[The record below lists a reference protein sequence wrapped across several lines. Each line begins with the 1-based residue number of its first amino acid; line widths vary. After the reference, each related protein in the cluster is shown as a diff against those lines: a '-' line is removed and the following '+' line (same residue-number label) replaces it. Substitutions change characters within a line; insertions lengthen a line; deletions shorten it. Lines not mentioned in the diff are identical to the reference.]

1 MVSEVGEL
9 LMLGAL
15 SGVDAH
21 IVLVLATVAVV
32 FVAGAVD
39 VIACQEGRL
48 LLLWLWPRLKVV
60 VERGKDERRE
70 VLRS

>member
-21 IVLVLATVAVV
+21 VALVLTTVAVV
-32 FVAGAVD
+32 LVAGAVD
-39 VIACQEGRL
+39 VIVCQEGRL

-60 VERGKDERRE
+60 VE
-70 VLRS
+70 